1 MKRNILIWIGCTVL
15 MMAFASCA
23 TQNRENKEKEANAY
37 RRVGEAYL
45 QQANFAAAIKEFKKA
60 EAKNPDDHL
69 LQYDLGLVYF
79 RLGKFDESIAYYSK
93 ALELSPN
100 YGPAINGLGN
110 AYAGKEDWDQAIFYY
125 NKVIKDVLYA
135 TPYIAYSNLGNAYYY
150 KGDLERSEQYYI
162 EALDAKSD
170 FIAALAGLSQTYIAM
185 GRIPEAVAK
194 LEKAV
199 RIAPD
204 NALLHFQ
211 LGRAYQLALQFE
223 KAYRSYQQVVRLAP
237 DSALAEQAEKAGREV
252 KKLF

>member
-15 MMAFASCA
+15 LMAFSSCV
-23 TQNRENKEKEANAY
+23 TQDKETTEKEANAY

-45 QQANFAAAIKEFKKA
+45 QQGNYPAALKEFRKA
-60 EAKNPDDHL
+60 EAKNPNDHL
-69 LQYDLGLVYF
+69 LHYDLGLVYF
-79 RLGKFDESIAYYSK
+79 RLGEFDEAIGYYKK

-100 YGPAINGLGN
+100 YGPAMNSLGN

-125 NKVIKDVLYA
+125 KKVTKDVFYA
-135 TPYIAYSNLGNAYYY
+135 TPHIAYSNLGNAYYY
-150 KGDLERSEQYYI
+150 KGDLQSSEKYYL
-162 EALDAKSD
+162 EALDSKPD

-199 RIAPD
+199 RIAPN
-204 NALLHFQ
+204 NAVLHFQ
-211 LGRAYQLALQFE
+211 LGKAYQLALEFE

-237 DSALAEQAEKAGREV
+237 DSAVADQAEKAGREV
-252 KKLF
+252 KELF

>member
-1 MKRNILIWIGCTVL
+1 MKRNVLIWIGCAVL

-23 TQNRENKEKEANAY
+23 PQNKETKEKEANAY

-45 QQANFAAAIKEFKKA
+45 RQGNFPAAIKELKKA
-60 EAKNPDDHL
+60 EAKNPDDFL
-69 LQYDLGLVYF
+69 LQHDLGLAYF
-79 RLGKFDESIAYYSK
+79 SLGKYDEAIGYYKK

-100 YGPAINGLGN
+100 YGPAINSLGN

-135 TPYIAYSNLGNAYYY
+135 TPQIAYSNLGNAYYY
-150 KGDLERSEQYYI
+150 KGDLERSAEYYQK
-162 EALDAKSD
+162 ALDIKPD
-170 FIAALAGLSQTYIAM
+170 FITALAGIAQTYIRM

-199 RIAPD
+199 RIAPGV
-204 NALLHFQ
+204 ALLHFQ
-211 LGRAYQLALQFE
+211 LGRAYQLALEFE

-237 DSALAEQAEKAGREV
+237 DSALAEQAEKAGKEV
-252 KKLF
+252 KNLF